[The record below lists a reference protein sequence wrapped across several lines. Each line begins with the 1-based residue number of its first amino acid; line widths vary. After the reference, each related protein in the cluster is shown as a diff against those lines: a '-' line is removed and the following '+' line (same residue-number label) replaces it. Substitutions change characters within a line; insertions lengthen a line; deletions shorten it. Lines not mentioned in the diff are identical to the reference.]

1 MTFATF
7 DNIRDAFAFL
17 TSSLRSQL
25 VKADICDI
33 KRVLIEQ
40 RESPD
45 AVQLPQE
52 LVEKIKSSSDIDA
65 LFNDLTESDYWNWMD
80 VRLLSVMAAATQN
93 MENVRL
99 LANYKKSV
107 YSKRLFDVMPNIPSI
122 NVKQEYYRKIVTKIN
137 KDVNLTVGDLID
149 FKADLEK
156 VILDIKNGTCT
167 LDHLEKGCIEA
178 HWYIPTHCVDDAYK
192 SAGMNRH
199 KFDFL
204 DLKYIHIGDY
214 PIICDPQEN
223 QDANL
228 ITTSPGND
236 SLIAM
241 KIRPFTVVY
250 TYIDLFVLIACTNT
264 GSINN
269 APLSKKLF

>member
-1 MTFATF
+1 MFATF

-25 VKADICDI
+25 AKADFSDI

-52 LVEKIKSSSDIDA
+52 LVAKVKSSSGVDA

-80 VRLLSVMAAATQN
+80 VRLLGVMAAASQN
-93 MENVRL
+93 IENVRL

-107 YSKRLFDVMPNIPSI
+107 YSKRLFDIMPNLPSMTL
-122 NVKQEYYRKIVTKIN
+122 KQECYQKIVTKIDKN
-137 KDVNLTVGDLID
+137 DNFTVADLID
-149 FKADLEK
+149 FKAGLEK

-167 LDHLEKGCIEA
+167 LGHLEKGCIEV
-178 HWYIPTHCVDDAYK
+178 HWYIPTPCVDDAYK
-192 SAGMNRH
+192 SAGLNCQ
-199 KFDFL
+199 KFGLL
-204 DLKYIHIGDY
+204 DLKYIQIGHY
-214 PIICDPQEN
+214 PIIYDPQEN

-228 ITTSPGND
+228 IPASPGND
-236 SLIAM
+236 SLTAM
-241 KIRPFTVVY
+241 KIRPFIYYVAYYNLDV
-250 TYIDLFVLIACTNT
+250 
-264 GSINN
+264 
-269 APLSKKLF
+269 K